1 MKVRLAGEDTRNAIE
16 EYLNRLM
23 RGTVAVATIRA
34 YDEDKAI
41 RAYDED
47 KAGGSCCIEADIT
60 IVEEDEE

>member
-34 YDEDKAI
+34 YDEDKA
-41 RAYDED
+41 
-47 KAGGSCCIEADIT
+47 GGSCCIEADIT